1 MNLGAWMILADT
13 SAWVEHDRRTE
24 STADERLTRLLV
36 ADPRQLAVTEP
47 VVMEVL
53 AGATSDDRGDVLRRL
68 LGRATLLRLDP
79 VSDFEAAARTYRRCR
94 SVGFTPRGLLDCL
107 VAVVAWRRGA
117 AILTWDSDL
126 LRIARVLGV
135 DVDPA
140 SLPG

>member
-1 MNLGAWMILADT
+1 MILADS
-13 SAWVEHDRRTE
+13 SAWIEFDRR
-24 STADERLTRLLV
+24 SGSSAHLALRALLRQEQ
-36 ADPRQLAVTEP
+36 PRQLAVTEP

-53 AGATSDDRGDVLRRL
+53 AGATSDDREDMLRRL
-68 LGRATLLRLDP
+68 LARATLLPVDP
-79 VSDFEAAARTYRRCR
+79 AGDFEGAARAYRRCR
-94 SVGFTPRGLLDCL
+94 SAGFTPRGLLDCL
-107 VAVVAWRRGA
+107 IAVVAWRRGA